1 MGQKKDIRSYNINDI
16 EKFLETK
23 GFKKFRAKQI
33 FRWISKGI
41 EDFEKMKNIPNNL
54 IVVLKDKFILKNM
67 AIEKTYESKDNT
79 KKFLLKLSDGN
90 IIEAVLMKYKHGY
103 TICISTQVGCK
114 MGCTFCA
121 STIGGKVRNLTSG
134 EMLGQIFTLQNKINE
149 KIGNVVLMGSGEP
162 LDNFKN
168 VVKFLNL
175 VNHSKGLNISHRKIT
190 VSTVGIVPKIYK
202 LADLNLQITLAISLH
217 EVSNN
222 RRSEIIPVNQKYP
235 IEDIL
240 EACRY
245 YIKKTNRRITFEYSL
260 INRVNDNYQTAI
272 RLGELLKGMLCH
284 VNLIPINKV
293 EEKNYLPAK
302 EKNIK
307 KFKKALEEFNIT
319 VTIRREMGSDINAAC
334 GQLRNNYS
342 KKN

>member
-103 TICISTQVGCK
+103 SICISTQVGCK

>member
-1 MGQKKDIRSYNINDI
+1 MNKKKDIRSYYIEDI
-16 EKFLETK
+16 ENFLEK
-23 GFKKFRAKQI
+23 NGFKKFRSKQI

-41 EDFEKMKNIPNNL
+41 ENFDEMKNIPNNL
-54 IVVLKDKFILKNM
+54 IKVLKDKFILKNM
-67 AIEKTYESKDNT
+67 VIEKIYKSKDNT
-79 KKFLLKLSDGN
+79 KKFLLKLNDGN

-103 TICISTQVGCK
+103 SICISTQVGCK

-134 EMLGQIFTLQNKINE
+134 EMLGQIFTLQNEIDE
-149 KIGNVVLMGSGEP
+149 KIKNVVLMGSGEP
-162 LDNFKN
+162 LDNFEN
-168 VVKFLNL
+168 VVDFLNL
-175 VNHSKGLNISHRKIT
+175 VNHQKGLNISHRKIT
-190 VSTVGIVPKIYK
+190 VSTVGIVPKIYE
-202 LADLNLQITLAISLH
+202 LADLDLQITLAISLH
-217 EVSNN
+217 EVSNIK
-222 RRSEIIPVNQKYP
+222 RSKIIPVNQKYP

-272 RLGELLKGMLCH
+272 KLGELLQGMLCH

-302 EKNIK
+302 EKSIK

-319 VTIRREMGSDINAAC
+319 VTVRREMGSDINAAC